1 MCLRFEQVVAIG
13 LRNELRGPHQN
24 QSEWHKYM
32 SQGATTVHK
41 ANPNV
46 LVFVSGLNYD
56 TDLSFL
62 KTRPLKAA
70 DVAIGNKLVYEVHSY
85 TWSSAPASD
94 WDKQP
99 VNQKCA
105 RVMEGLNE
113 KAGFLMSG
121 PNPAGALVMS
131 EFGIDMTNRDEKNQK
146 FLSCMLAYLAGAD
159 LDWALWAAQGGYY
172 VRGPNTTVDESFG
185 LWKFDFKSL
194 RYPEFPQR
202 FQLVQKKLLG
212 IYMFIK

>member
-1 MCLRFEQVVAIG
+1 MAIG
-13 LRNELRGPHQN
+13 LRNELRGPSQN
-24 QSEWHKYM
+24 KNDWHTYM

-41 ANPNV
+41 ANNNV

-62 KTRPLKAA
+62 KTKPLNIS
-70 DVAIGNKLVYEVHSY
+70 IGNKLVYEVHSY
-85 TWSSAPASD
+85 AWSQGSPDD
-94 WDKQP
+94 WIEQP

-105 RVMEGLNE
+105 KVMNGLNE

-121 PNPAGALVMS
+121 SNSYPLVMS
-131 EFGIDMTNRDEKNQK
+131 EFGMDMTNRDDKNQR
-146 FLSCMLAYLAGAD
+146 FFSCMLAYFVGVD
-159 LDWALWAAQGGYY
+159 LDWILWTAQGGYY
-172 VRGPNTTVDESFG
+172 VREDDTIVSETYGI
-185 LWKFDFKSL
+185 WMFDFRSL

-212 IYMFIK
+212 MTIFLLLEKV